1 MTELVRGARKED
13 QRREMRD
20 ERIERR
26 MKGEGGDMKEEGE
39 WGREWGSEWDEGI
52 CSRDGKWRRGG
63 KKAGGRRG
71 RGEGKRREGGGR
83 RDEGGGRKDEG

>member
-39 WGREWGSEWDEGI
+39 WGREWGSELDEGI
-52 CSRDGKWRRGG
+52 CSRDEKRRRRGV
-63 KKAGGRRG
+63 GGERG
-71 RGEGKRREGGGR
+71 RGG
-83 RDEGGGRKDEG
+83 

>member
-1 MTELVRGARKED
+1 
-13 QRREMRD
+13 MRD

-52 CSRDGKWRRGG
+52 LWTNRIV
-63 KKAGGRRG
+63 
-71 RGEGKRREGGGR
+71 
-83 RDEGGGRKDEG
+83 

>member
-20 ERIERR
+20 ERIVRR

-39 WGREWGSEWDEGI
+39 WGREWGREWDKGI
-52 CSRDGKWRRGG
+52 S
-63 KKAGGRRG
+63 
-71 RGEGKRREGGGR
+71 R
-83 RDEGGGRKDEG
+83 RDEKGRRRGNEEIWRKGEEKGK

>member
-39 WGREWGSEWDEGI
+39 WGRDWGGN
-52 CSRDGKWRRGG
+52 
-63 KKAGGRRG
+63 
-71 RGEGKRREGGGR
+71 GGGNGMR
-83 RDEGGGRKDEG
+83 G

>member
-1 MTELVRGARKED
+1 
-13 QRREMRD
+13 MRD

-52 CSRDGKWRRGG
+52 CSRDEKWRRGG
-63 KKAGGRRG
+63 EKSGREKGERGGK
-71 RGEGKRREGGGR
+71 EEGGGR
-83 RDEGGGRKDEG
+83 EEG

>member
-39 WGREWGSEWDEGI
+39 WGRDWDQGI
-52 CSRDGKWRRGG
+52 SKRDEKGRRRGNE
-63 KKAGGRRG
+63 KIWRK
-71 RGEGKRREGGGR
+71 GEEKGE
-83 RDEGGGRKDEG
+83 

>member
-52 CSRDGKWRRGG
+52 CSRDEKWRRGVE
-63 KKAGGRRG
+63 KGGREKGERG
-71 RGEGKRREGGGR
+71 GKEEGGGR
-83 RDEGGGRKDEG
+83 EEG

>member
-1 MTELVRGARKED
+1 
-13 QRREMRD
+13 MRD

-63 KKAGGRRG
+63 EKGGREKGERG
-71 RGEGKRREGGGR
+71 GKEEGGGR
-83 RDEGGGRKDEG
+83 EEG

>member
-1 MTELVRGARKED
+1 
-13 QRREMRD
+13 MRD

-52 CSRDGKWRRGG
+52 CSRDEKWRRGG
-63 KKAGGRRG
+63 EKGGREKGERG
-71 RGEGKRREGGGR
+71 GKEEGGGR
-83 RDEGGGRKDEG
+83 EEG